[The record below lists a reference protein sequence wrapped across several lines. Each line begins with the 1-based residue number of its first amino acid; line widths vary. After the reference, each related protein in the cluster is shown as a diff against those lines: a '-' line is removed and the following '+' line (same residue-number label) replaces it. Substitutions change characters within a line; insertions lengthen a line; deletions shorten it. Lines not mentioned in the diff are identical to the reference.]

1 MNDGDLV
8 KIATYNQLTTQHLLQ
23 VNLAILRHQIVNPP
37 GHSSYNDPRHLLRY
51 GFRLYSKSE
60 QDGIIQEIFNRI
72 GVKYHRFV
80 EIGAECGIE
89 CNTAKLLIEGW
100 SGVWVEAD
108 PQHIDRMK
116 RHFQPFIK
124 DGKLQSNRVFATAE
138 NASYL
143 VDPATDILVIDI
155 DYNDYWIWQAI
166 EVRPRVVVIEY
177 NASYWPPMSVVTP
190 YDPKAKWDG
199 TNYQGASLEALVRL
213 GKRKGYQLVGCDIS
227 GSDAFFVVE
236 EEAKEH
242 FYFPPTSEALYEP
255 QRAYFSLGQYNPPSP
270 RPFVMV
276 VK

>member
-1 MNDGDLV
+1 VNENDLL

-23 VNLAILRHQIVNPP
+23 VNLAILRNQIL
-37 GHSSYNDPRHLLRY
+37 SARKYDDRRHLLRY

-72 GVKYHRFV
+72 GIKHHRFV

-89 CNTAKLLIEGW
+89 CSTAKLLIEGW
-100 SGVWVEAD
+100 RGTWVEAN
-108 PQHIDRMK
+108 PQSIDRMK

-124 DGKLQSNRVFATAE
+124 DLKLIPSRLFVTAD
-138 NASYL
+138 NANEL
-143 VDPATDILVIDI
+143 VDPETDILVIDI

-166 EVRPRVVVIEY
+166 EARPRVVVIEY
-177 NASYWPPMSVVTP
+177 NAAYPPPMSVVTS
-190 YDPKAKWDG
+190 YDLLAKWDG
-199 TNYQGASLEALVRL
+199 TNYFGASLEALVRL
-213 GKRKGYQLVGCDIS
+213 GQRKGYQLVGCDIS

-236 EEAKEH
+236 EEAKKH
-242 FYFPPTSEALYEP
+242 FCIPATSEALYEP

-276 VK
+276 EK